1 MTSLTFDRSR
11 YVPVVA
17 LTTRQKLKE
26 HFSSS
31 RREAVRPLV
40 VKQTEY
46 PNREKTARCGKSS
59 KIFLFSVR
67 TILLFRW
74 LLPSKTTVPDPSCA
88 SCSRSEESTHRSQP
102 GCKGTT
108 VCDSTTQTRAMFGQR
123 CGGFKVIWRE
133 RSSWNWLLLLRGE
146 GGDGYLCYSKNP
158 INRSINQ
165 SVNVKNISISQL
177 HGPFR
182 KFTA

>member
-1 MTSLTFDRSR
+1 M
-11 YVPVVA
+11 A

-67 TILLFRW
+67 TILLFSLVAHQTQMTFTFQDDRARSFLC
-74 LLPSKTTVPDPSCA
+74 LLLSQRRVNTQK
-88 SCSRSEESTHRSQP
+88 ST
-102 GCKGTT
+102 GL
-108 VCDSTTQTRAMFGQR
+108 QR
-123 CGGFKVIWRE
+123 HHSLRQHYPNPCHVWTKMRRVQGYLEGKVILELTFAFKVGGRG
-133 RSSWNWLLLLRGE
+133 WLFVLFKE
-146 GGDGYLCYSKNP
+146 S
-158 INRSINQ
+158 NQ
-165 SVNVKNISISQL
+165 SIYQSISQCQKYL
-177 HGPFR
+177 YIS
-182 KFTA
+182 TAWPV